1 MNRREKWILALAGPL
16 VLFLLTIQGIGLWI
30 LGPFHKILVDHATEA
45 MLAETAVVLIWNFWW
60 FSRVER
66 PDLQIIGC
74 AAGLTVFSWCH
85 RILVPLAGTALYV
98 GILLLAGRNIR
109 KGIFGKA
116 SPLPTA
122 ERLGL
127 DLILAVRSGL

>member
-74 AAGLTVFSWCH
+74 AAGLT
-85 RILVPLAGTALYV
+85 
-98 GILLLAGRNIR
+98 
-109 KGIFGKA
+109 
-116 SPLPTA
+116 
-122 ERLGL
+122 
-127 DLILAVRSGL
+127 